1 MEIWHIWAIVAILF
15 VIGEIFTSGFAFICF
30 AVGCIGG
37 AIAAAAGAILE
48 WQLGIFAIATFI
60 AFLLVRPLLK
70 KLSAK
75 DEIATN
81 ADALIGRTAKVTECI
96 EVGGKGRVAIDG
108 DIWQA
113 VSHEQTDIAEGE
125 WVEVISRE
133 SIILTVKRK

>member
-48 WQLGIFAIATFI
+48 WQLGIFAIATFV

-75 DEIATN
+75 DEVATN

>member
-30 AVGCIGG
+30 AAGCVGG

-48 WQLGIFAIATFI
+48 WQLGIFAIATFL
-60 AFLLVRPLLK
+60 AFLAVRPLLR

-75 DEIATN
+75 DEIVTN
-81 ADALIGRTAKVTECI
+81 ADALIGRIAKVTECI
-96 EVGGKGRVAIDG
+96 EVGGKGRVAVDG
-108 DIWQA
+108 DLWQA
-113 VSHEQTDIAEGE
+113 VSDEPTDIEKGE
-125 WVEVISRE
+125 LVIIVARE